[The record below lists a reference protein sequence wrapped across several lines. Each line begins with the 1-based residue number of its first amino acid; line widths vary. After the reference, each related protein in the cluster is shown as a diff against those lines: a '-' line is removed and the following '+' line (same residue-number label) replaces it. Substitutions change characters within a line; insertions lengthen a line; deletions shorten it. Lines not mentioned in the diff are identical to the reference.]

1 MVCTVVIYRQMDYLQ
16 NKDLGFEKA
25 GLIWFSFPNQD
36 QVLRNQFEVLKQALM
51 QSPHIVQ
58 VSSAG
63 MMPFEAYG
71 AVELTVAGEKV
82 WLNRLMIDAD
92 FIETFGMTLISGRN
106 FSRDA
111 TDRSALILNETAIKT
126 FGMKGEMG
134 EHPPWTESHQLIGV
148 VKDFHLASLHTP
160 IAPVALSL
168 GPGRAGDKVIVRIQP
183 EQATEALAFIKEKWE
198 AFAPGYPFEVVFFDD
213 IYEGKYHAEQR
224 LKRLVTWF
232 SLVAMFIAGL
242 GLWGLAAFAS
252 ERRIKEIGIR
262 KVMGASVVGI
272 VALLSKDFLK
282 LVALAMGIAWAVAY
296 YVMDL
301 YLQGF
306 AYRVILSM
314 DIFLLCGLAALLI
327 AQLTVSYQAVR
338 AALTNLVDAL
348 RYE

>member
-1 MVCTVVIYRQMDYLQ
+1 M
-16 NKDLGFEKA
+16 
-25 GLIWFSFPNQD
+25 
-36 QVLRNQFEVLKQALM
+36 
-51 QSPHIVQ
+51 
-58 VSSAG
+58 
-63 MMPFEAYG
+63 
-71 AVELTVAGEKV
+71 
-82 WLNRLMIDAD
+82 
-92 FIETFGMTLISGRN
+92 
-106 FSRDA
+106 
-111 TDRSALILNETAIKT
+111 
-126 FGMKGEMG
+126 
-134 EHPPWTESHQLIGV
+134 
-148 VKDFHLASLHTP
+148 
-160 IAPVALSL
+160 
-168 GPGRAGDKVIVRIQP
+168 
-183 EQATEALAFIKEKWE
+183 
-198 AFAPGYPFEVVFFDD
+198 
-213 IYEGKYHAEQR
+213 
-224 LKRLVTWF
+224 KRLVTWF

-296 YVMDL
+296 YLMDL